1 MSASRAVSPEIQ
13 NYSLLRFGSGRA
25 LQAFNSSQHNTVLQT
40 SRTQT
45 RMPSLQSVNSFVT
58 VERALQ
64 QQIWVTHPTK
74 DKRLQMTRACV
85 LSVAE
90 EETKI
95 RFRLLLELKITQ
107 GEKELI
113 LKKTTVTS

>member
-1 MSASRAVSPEIQ
+1 MSAGRAVSPEIQ
-13 NYSLLRFGSGRA
+13 NCSLLCLGPIRA
-25 LQAFNSSQHNTVLQT
+25 LQAFNSLQRHTVLQRN
-40 SRTQT
+40 RTQT
-45 RMPSLQSVNSFVT
+45 RVPALQSVNSLVP

-64 QQIWVTHPTK
+64 QQIWVTRPTK

-95 RFRLLLELKITQ
+95 SF
-107 GEKELI
+107 
-113 LKKTTVTS
+113 